1 VKSAAALL
9 AVLLMTFAPSAFAQP
24 LDPAEAADHS
34 PGLPAHVEA
43 RVEVPIVPSARPKI
57 LTGEIKT
64 ERFRIVHT
72 AAAAGAARALAADI
86 ERIRSLFVGTLGR
99 DWPGVTE
106 IRVGVGREEYEA
118 IALPGGVPP
127 KWSVALAYPAHNI
140 MLLDAISLNAPG
152 GNQTLRHELSHVAL
166 GRLGPSWPRWF
177 QEGLAMHLTGERYA
191 VNQYTA
197 LFRAVTQDRVF
208 HFADLRE
215 GWPEQ
220 PADVEIAYAQ
230 SLSFVETLLGHHGS
244 ARFGELLDAVGAG
257 EDFELAFSRVMKTSL
272 VTEENAWRDAL
283 PRRYSWWPIVA
294 TSTSVLAFGAVLLF
308 IAWIRRRYQ
317 YAKRMTELLAQEQAE
332 DAALRAAEA
341 AADAALLEDESAPST
356 APAEAVEKPTLH

>member
-1 VKSAAALL
+1 MKFGALL
-9 AVLLMTFAPSAFAQP
+9 ATALLFLQSTTALA
-24 LDPAEAADHS
+24 AEPTAIA
-34 PGLPAHVEA
+34 GHVEE
-43 RVEVPIVPSARPKI
+43 RVEVPVVPSAPPKI

-72 AAAAGAARALAADI
+72 AHATGAARALSQDI
-86 ERIRSLFVGTLGR
+86 EAVRTRFVETLGR

-106 IRVGVGREEYEA
+106 IRIGVGRAEYEA
-118 IALPGGVPP
+118 IALPGGKPP

-140 MLLDAISLNAPG
+140 MLLDALSLNAPE

-166 GRLGPSWPRWF
+166 GRLGTFWPRWF

-208 HFADLRE
+208 HFDDLRE

-230 SLSFVETLLGHHGS
+230 SLSFLEQLLAHHGS
-244 ARFGELLDAVGAG
+244 SKFGELLDAVGAG

-272 VTEENAWRDAL
+272 VTEENAWLEGL

-294 TSTSVLAFGAVLLF
+294 TSTTVLAFGAVLLF
-308 IAWIRRRYQ
+308 LAYLRRRYQ
-317 YAKRMTELLAQEQAE
+317 YGRRMAELTAQEATE

-341 AADAALLEDESAPST
+341 AADAALLEEDLPNAT
-356 APAEAVEKPTLH
+356 LTAEAEADKKPTIH